1 MTNLSPRGDISIRVE
16 KVGKVKA
23 RRNVISDMIFVGIE
37 FLRFEIFKKIRREN
51 ERGIRIESG

>member
-1 MTNLSPRGDISIRVE
+1 M
-16 KVGKVKA
+16 GKVKA

-51 ERGIRIESG
+51 ARGIRIESG